1 MRRLFVA
8 AAGIVFALACAPPAP
23 AACDAPEHRA
33 FDFWIGEW
41 DVYNAEGKLAGT
53 NRVERGHD
61 GCVIH
66 ERYRSVRDYR
76 GESLNVYDARRKVW
90 HQTWV
95 DNGGLLLLL
104 EGGIENGRMVLQGE
118 GSTRDGK
125 PVTHRITW
133 TPNEDETVRQHWE
146 SSADGANWSTV
157 FDGLYRRR

>member
-1 MRRLFVA
+1 MRQVLM
-8 AAGIVFALACAPPAP
+8 ALAVALLCAATAR

-41 DVYNAEGKLAGT
+41 NVYNAEGKLAGT
-53 NRVERGHD
+53 NTIERGYD
-61 GCVIH
+61 GCVVH
-66 ERYRSVRDYR
+66 ERYRSVKGYR

-104 EGGIENGRMVLQGE
+104 DGGIEDGKMVLKGE
-118 GSTRDGK
+118 GRGRDGK

-133 TPNEDETVRQHWE
+133 TPNEDGTVRQHWE
-146 SSADGANWSTV
+146 SSADGAKWTTV
-157 FDGLYRRR
+157 FDGTYRRK